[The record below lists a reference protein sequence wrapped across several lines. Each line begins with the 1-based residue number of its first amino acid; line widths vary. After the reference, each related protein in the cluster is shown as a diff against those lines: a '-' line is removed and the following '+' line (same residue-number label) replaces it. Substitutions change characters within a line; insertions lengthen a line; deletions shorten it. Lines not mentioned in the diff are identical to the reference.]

1 MGRNDDK
8 NEIAMRM
15 NSVVPNRRRSDALS
29 VDVMKYSQTDESN
42 ELHLRDYLDII
53 VRRKWIVIIFL
64 CSVVLTVAVASYF
77 ITPLY
82 RATATIQLGGIT
94 KNLLSFKDAYEG
106 GSNLETQY
114 NILKSH
120 NLAQRV
126 LASFPA
132 DYTISS
138 PASQSFLRQND
149 EKPQLPVT
157 LGDIRSGLEVIPVKK
172 SDIVNLVFISHDPE
186 LASKAANAYA
196 DEYVNYT
203 RDSKLGPTQSGSMRL
218 EKEVNDM
225 RNKLETSEKKLNQFV
240 ANSKYLYS
248 KSDQDYENLLTKKLS
263 IISNDLD
270 QATSDRIAKESVFK
284 EIKNSGIDY
293 EVILRNPT
301 IQNLTMDR
309 IKLETEYSKLL
320 KIHKPEYPKMI
331 YLKEEI
337 DKINSSIE
345 TEKNKVINTVESDYR
360 LALQKEKSLSQSL
373 DAVQKEVNTFQKT
386 MVKFQILNREVTTN
400 RDIYNSLLQRFKE
413 VDISVALTDSDVQ
426 IIDRASKPRLPFKPR
441 WIFNL
446 ALSIVFGF
454 AGGVFIAFFAEYF
467 DNTVKS
473 EEDIAKAS
481 RLPLLGKVPSS
492 DSSPKKLLKDNT
504 DHNAAFAEA
513 FRSISTCIQFSNADR
528 PPKKILV
535 TSPIEKE
542 GKTLIS
548 TSIAMSLISS
558 HEKGIII
565 DADLRRPDV
574 HELFDIDNS
583 IGLSSFL
590 AGISEFEGLVKKS
603 PYEGLDVICA
613 GPVPPNPSELLNSTR
628 MKELIEALSTVYD
641 YIIID
646 SPPVLGMSDSLVL
659 STVSEGVVV
668 VVKANSTPKEALTQ
682 TNYSLRSVNAKM
694 LGVVLNGVEV
704 KKKYAQSSYYSS
716 PYLNSDK
723 DTRKIL

>member
-82 RATATIQLGGIT
+82 RATATIQLGGIQN
-94 KNLLSFKDAYEG
+94 NLLSFKDAYEG

-138 PASQSFLRQND
+138 PASQSFLKQND
-149 EKPQLPVT
+149 EKPKMPVT
-157 LGDIRSGLEVIPVKK
+157 LGDIRSGLEVVPVKK

-270 QATSDRIAKESVFK
+270 QASSDRIAKESVFK